1 MSSNANIFQ
10 LFVYPEIF
18 SCHILY
24 LKGQIKVLEE
34 RYGKVL
40 EMLRK
45 EDKDIFIEMLEQE
58 DTGGDTVYLQAC
70 RRGKDKILNTLI
82 QQDEADSQAID
93 GSGRN
98 GLMWACHEGH
108 IPVVNLLL
116 ELTGERAVNVN
127 QRDNY
132 NSTAFTFA
140 CELGRLD
147 VVNRL
152 LELKGRVD
160 ILATDNDGDNAF
172 MCACIGKSNQSLMK
186 LYF

>member
-1 MSSNANIFQ
+1 M
-10 LFVYPEIF
+10 
-18 SCHILY
+18 
-24 LKGQIKVLEE
+24 LE
-34 RYGKVL
+34 K
-40 EMLRK
+40 LRE

-58 DTGGDTVYLQAC
+58 ETGGDTVYLQAC
-70 RRGKDKILNTLI
+70 RRGKDKILNALI

-98 GLMWACHEGH
+98 GFMWACHEGH

-160 ILATDNDGDNAF
+160 ILATDDDGDNAF
-172 MCACIGKSNQSLMK
+172 MGACIGKSKQSIIEL
-186 LYF
+186 